1 MTSRDLFLVL
11 VDSLRVLKV
20 FYLQACY
27 LQKKAAFTPY
37 FAPQIESSGV
47 VLRRQD
53 PSHATGPRIGARGSG
68 LQEELAKKEGSVG
81 RVTSEYL
88 GRK

>member
-27 LQKKAAFTPY
+27 LQKKAAFTSY

-47 VLRRQD
+47 VLRQD